1 MNEENKNLNES
12 ENSAL
17 NIADVMRENYDLLL
31 SDMGGDEQKTRVC
44 LKYMT
49 WLIKDI
55 ETFKDVD
62 LQDYKD
68 IWESAFTH
76 SCS

>member
-1 MNEENKNLNES
+1 MSIENENLNETEES
-12 ENSAL
+12 VL
-17 NIADVMRENYDLLL
+17 NIADVMRSNYDLLL

-55 ETFKDVD
+55 EIFKDVD
-62 LQDYKD
+62 LKHYKD
-68 IWESAFTH
+68 IWEGAFNH
-76 SCS
+76 YCA